1 MKSLSFKAPK
11 PISADELIA
20 MTPTRNLSCKVGALK
35 LKSKPFKSKDEAL
48 KAIRLE

>member
-20 MTPTRNLSCKVGALK
+20 ITPTRNLSCSVDALK
-35 LKSKPFKSKDEAL
+35 QESKPFKTKSQAL
-48 KAIRLE
+48 KAIREE